1 MAETTAPPR
10 ASAWLGGKWKGRPQS
25 SLWRLLQARRDG
37 DEDLERSE
45 SKPAPAASLLP
56 HPTHPSCILEKL
68 LLGTA
73 CSLPAH
79 PNSIHSRWGPRQGSA
94 QARVCPPGRQ
104 IWIWELRPAAA
115 GHAGTPGTLPQE
127 LPGFA
132 KFISEEPAEGLR
144 AFKRCS
150 KGGVAIRHLLLRC
163 WGLPVTTLRAVQPK
177 MSASLAV
184 LGCFRRMLAA
194 NMLCLQC

>member
-10 ASAWLGGKWKGRPQS
+10 ASPWLGGKWKGRPQS

-45 SKPAPAASLLP
+45 RKAAPAASLLP

-79 PNSIHSRWGPRQGSA
+79 PNSMHSRWGPHQDSA
-94 QARVCPPGRQ
+94 QQGFVLQ
-104 IWIWELRPAAA
+104 A
-115 GHAGTPGTLPQE
+115 GKSGSGSSDLLPQ
-127 LPGFA
+127 GMQ
-132 KFISEEPAEGLR
+132 EPPVHYLRNYLVLLNLFQKNQLKGCGLSR
-144 AFKRCS
+144 DAQREVPPWATCCC
-150 KGGVAIRHLLLRC
+150 GAGAC
-163 WGLPVTTLRAVQPK
+163 Q
-177 MSASLAV
+177 
-184 LGCFRRMLAA
+184 
-194 NMLCLQC
+194 